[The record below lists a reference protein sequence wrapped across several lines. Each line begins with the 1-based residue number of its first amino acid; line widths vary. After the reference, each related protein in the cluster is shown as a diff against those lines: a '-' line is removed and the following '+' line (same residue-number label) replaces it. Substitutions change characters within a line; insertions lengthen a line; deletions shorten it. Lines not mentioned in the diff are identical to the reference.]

1 MSRPRGQSGVGRA
14 ESPTGGSPSG
24 RKLSLPGGGGGS
36 GGSGVKV
43 MVRVRPF
50 NSREKELSREKGE
63 PLRCIVEMNGKN
75 CIVLDETN
83 DYEPRDIPAFVFDEC
98 LWSLPEDEHNPMSPN
113 GFANQHTV
121 YEKGGAE
128 ALTNAWEG
136 YNTCIFAYGQTGA
149 GKSFSMLGSPELP
162 GIAPQLI
169 TNLFKHVDKQ
179 KEECPELMFNVEVTF
194 FEIYMEK
201 VKDLFNKGKKDS
213 EYSDV
218 KIRQHPLWGIQV
230 QGLETKAVKTE
241 AECAAEMDYGVSQ
254 RSLASTKMNAT
265 SSRSHAIFQ
274 IHINQNNVKT
284 KAKST
289 ATINLVDLAGSERI
303 GKTGATGAT
312 KEEGM
317 AINLSLSTL
326 RKVMDALVDLS
337 KGKKVN
343 PPYRESKLTWV
354 LKESLGGNSKTVMIT
369 AISPH
374 YDNIEDTVSTLRYG
388 LKAKA
393 IVNKAVKQETTG
405 KKLEAEM
412 RKTIQ
417 DLEEQLRIAQ
427 QSGGG
432 GEGGLSEEQEAE
444 LQEQIQMTQA
454 AVEQIQE
461 EKKKVEERESELLY
475 ALDSQKKKTFAQAF
489 RQAFAMKQHG
499 AKLESAAV
507 DMRKLEEEKLALDE
521 THRREKKDWEGMEQ
535 ELKGRIVEVCAD
547 AQRQQ
552 QDAREQFT
560 KLLAD
565 VAEGNTGKVEPGE
578 SIAQISQR
586 LGTLV
591 SGMRKELVQERMHAQ
606 ELAAQ
611 QRQLEEE
618 LERCRSEAANQARVA
633 VERQQRAIQ
642 SAEAACAEA
651 DTRAREA
658 LQDRA
663 ELEAQLGE
671 LRAAYDA
678 LGRQMEDMQ
687 AAHAEEQREAEHTV
701 MQDRKRCEEAL
712 LWSQQRKEHYKALA
726 AHLREVHSADTRIIA
741 SLGRETCAALQ
752 DQKARNERL
761 IGAGLASPQLRDGA
775 RRAAVTVQDRRS
787 AVRALG
793 TAFAGYQ
800 EAADCWAT
808 SPPPPRREDSR
819 SPSPPVPWR
828 GSPSRLGRPGSA
840 SPPRPDGVWDLPAPA
855 VRSPNGGE
863 RKRSARRRRTQ
874 QVSPE
879 DSPAALLRR
888 WARSPYG
895 LSTAG
900 RRRRSRSPHSPWS
913 GAVLTGPQPRVEL
926 V

>member
-326 RKVMDALVDLS
+326 RKVMDALVDQS
-337 KGKKVN
+337 KGKKTN
-343 PPYRESKLTWV
+343 PPYRESMLTWV

-374 YDNIEDTVSTLRYG
+374 YDNLEDTISTLRYG

-393 IVNKAVKQETTG
+393 IVNKAVKQETSAN
-405 KKLEAEM
+405 KQAAEF
-412 RKTIQ
+412 KAKVAE
-417 DLEEQLRIAQ
+417 LEEQLRLAQ
-427 QSGGG
+427 EQGTGGG
-432 GEGGLSEEQEAE
+432 ASSEEIEEMQRE
-444 LQEQIQMTQA
+444 LQLQKDAESQVKGELEDMEAKA
-454 AVEQIQE
+454 AGLEVELANA
-461 EKKKVEERESELLY
+461 KKR
-475 ALDSQKKKTFAQAF
+475 AFAAAFRNAFGAQKKREAAEQLQA
-489 RQAFAMKQHG
+489 RVGELERNERMVQDELSTVSEQRD
-499 AKLESAAV
+499 KLESDLRKSQQALLQMQEQLADGARELEQERIRLRDEMREALHRTQQEHSQALTSHTEEQAA
-507 DMRKLEEEKLALDE
+507 A
-521 THRREKKDWEGMEQ
+521 HREQLSSQLGKQRDAHEREKEELRSKMQIEIDGHRGQSAERGAEIAALRRRVGELEPLMGELERAHEERDALRQ
-535 ELKGRIVEVCAD
+535 EAG
-547 AQRQQ
+547 AQ
-552 QDAREQFT
+552 
-560 KLLAD
+560 
-565 VAEGNTGKVEPGE
+565 
-578 SIAQISQR
+578 
-586 LGTLV
+586 
-591 SGMRKELVQERMHAQ
+591 AQ
-606 ELAAQ
+606 ELQACRAQIAELHRSLQ
-611 QRQLEEE
+611 QRQSSYEQLAMQS
-618 LERCRSEAANQARVA
+618 ERDAAHH
-633 VERQQRAIQ
+633 RQKL
-642 SAEAACAEA
+642 
-651 DTRAREA
+651 D
-658 LQDRA
+658 
-663 ELEAQLGE
+663 E
-671 LRAAYDA
+671 LRAEQAEMRRDRDQFRKQVLTLQVLHSVDSRVIRAMSSTGSPSAPDA
-678 LGRQMEDMQ
+678 
-687 AAHAEEQREAEHTV
+687 A
-701 MQDRKRCEEAL
+701 
-712 LWSQQRKEHYKALA
+712 
-726 AHLREVHSADTRIIA
+726 
-741 SLGRETCAALQ
+741 
-752 DQKARNERL
+752 
-761 IGAGLASPQLRDGA
+761 
-775 RRAAVTVQDRRS
+775 
-787 AVRALG
+787 
-793 TAFAGYQ
+793 
-800 EAADCWAT
+800 
-808 SPPPPRREDSR
+808 R
-819 SPSPPVPWR
+819 SPSPGAVRATLGGHTGSAVSPRAASPPLPGGVYHSGSGGDGGASSWRERVGASVSPGADDVCRSCGSCRRCGSPVRGPYR
-828 GSPSRLGRPGSA
+828 AGPAASPSPAGGAAQLRGVARLAAELPGVYSPGQGSVGRLSAARGGSPS
-840 SPPRPDGVWDLPAPA
+840 
-855 VRSPNGGE
+855 
-863 RKRSARRRRTQ
+863 
-874 QVSPE
+874 
-879 DSPAALLRR
+879 
-888 WARSPYG
+888 
-895 LSTAG
+895 
-900 RRRRSRSPHSPWS
+900 PHSAGEPA
-913 GAVLTGPQPRVEL
+913 G
-926 V
+926 